1 VIKMVVL
8 LFGLGIGFGV
18 GVYWGVNHPVE
29 AKRFADEEERRVLE
43 KQKQLLAKI
52 RSKLDQLANGGT
64 SAAPTGAT
72 TGTTGGRSGFIG
84 STPPAKADPEIDRL
98 RTESDQQMN
107 ELDRLLKK

>member
-43 KQKQLLAKI
+43 KQKELLAKLK
-52 RSKLDQLANGGT
+52 SKLDQLT
-64 SAAPTGAT
+64 SSHSAT
-72 TGTTGGRSGFIG
+72 ASTAKPVGSGFVAG
-84 STPPAKADPEIDRL
+84 GAAGAAKDPEVDNL
-98 RTESDQQMN
+98 KVESDQQLK
-107 ELDRLLKK
+107 ELDKLLKK